1 MKQFFIVMLLFLG
14 LCASAQAQQETW
26 DAPPAR
32 VQLDRDPTIVPVG
45 KGAIFVPS
53 MTNPIAE
60 PLYSIYQHG
69 RLVTSAKTGNC
80 VLVEPGTYEIKI
92 GSGTIA
98 QMMTRTVEVDE
109 GHVTLLEPDW
119 CGLVID
125 VIDRRRTS
133 VKESYELFYQSNL
146 ENYGIGYGVDEELGE
161 ELRTWLLKPGLYKI
175 VKTGGS
181 FYTTINFAT
190 VRLLPGE
197 LVKYTLVIDSETGN
211 FIGFGMLDETSQQ
224 TRIRNWKIR
233 SEINGSLLFNLQN
246 TATEKDQY
254 TLQFLTEWYN
264 YVRYTTLT
272 HNFLTRFTIEQGL
285 SRRRGESFRKY
296 GDKVALKSSYAY
308 RFFQRVGPYVRFA
321 FDTKLFSS
329 KHYFDR
335 PQDYVDAQGNTVR
348 EVSDVRLSP
357 SFFPLHLKE
366 GIGASLAI
374 RKSLRLNAS
383 LRAGYGAR
391 QTYVRESYL
400 LRCEPLPSL
409 PDTCGNK
416 LTPMKESHLTGMEML
431 LTGDARVTARIA
443 INSEF
448 DMLMPS
454 SDPKAWVYDWENRLR
469 MFLSK
474 WVSLDYTLDL
484 FREEG
489 VDELQSEH
497 RILLRFSYVP

>member
-1 MKQFFIVMLLFLG
+1 MKRLIIILLFLG

-26 DAPPAR
+26 DAQPAR

-80 VLVEPGTYEIKI
+80 VLAEPGAYEIKI

-98 QMMTRTVEVDE
+98 QTMTRTVEVDE

-125 VIDRRRTS
+125 VIDETRTS

-175 VKTGGS
+175 VKTGQS
-181 FYTTINFAT
+181 FYTTVNFAT

-197 LVKYTLVIDSETGN
+197 LLKYALVVDSETGN
-211 FIGFGMLDETSQQ
+211 FIGFGILDETSQE
-224 TRIRNWKIR
+224 TKIKNWKLR

-264 YVRYTTLT
+264 YVRYITLT
-272 HNFLTRFTIEQGL
+272 HNFFSRFIIEEGL
-285 SRRRGESFRKY
+285 SRQRGETFRKY
-296 GDKVALKSSYAY
+296 GDKVELKSSYAY

-321 FDTKLFSS
+321 FDSKLFSS
-329 KHYFDR
+329 KHYFDKR
-335 PQDYVDAQGNTVR
+335 QDYVNAQGDTVR
-348 EVSDVRLSP
+348 DASDVRLSP

-391 QTYVRESYL
+391 QTFVRESYL
-400 LRCEPLPSL
+400 LS
-409 PDTCGNK
+409 GNT

-454 SDPKAWVYDWENRLR
+454 NDPKAWVYDWENRVR
-469 MFLSK
+469 MFLTR

-497 RILLRFSYVP
+497 RILLRFSYLF

>member
-1 MKQFFIVMLLFLG
+1 MKRFLIIISLFLG
-14 LCASAQAQQETW
+14 LWVSAQAQQETW

-32 VQLDRDPTIVPVG
+32 VQLDRDPTLVPVG

-69 RLVTSAKTGNC
+69 RLITSAKTGNL

-92 GSGTIA
+92 GSGTIG

-125 VIDRRRTS
+125 IIDKRRTS

-175 VKTGGS
+175 VKTGES
-181 FYTTINFAT
+181 FYTTVNFAT

-197 LVKYTLVIDSETGN
+197 LVKYTLVVDSETGG
-211 FIGFGMLDETSQQ
+211 FIGFGILDETSQQ
-224 TRIRNWKIR
+224 IKIRNWKIR

-246 TATEKDQY
+246 TITEKNQY
-254 TLQFLTEWYN
+254 TLSSLAEWYN

-272 HNFLTRFTIEQGL
+272 HNFFARFTIEEGL
-285 SRRRGESFRKY
+285 SKQRGETFRKY

-329 KHYFDR
+329 KHYFDK
-335 PQDYVDAQGNTVR
+335 PQDYVNAQGELVQGA
-348 EVSDVRLSP
+348 SDVRLSP

-366 GIGASLAI
+366 GVGASLAI
-374 RKSLRLNAS
+374 YKSLRLNAS
-383 LRAGYGAR
+383 LRVGYGAR
-391 QTYVRESYL
+391 QTFVRESYL
-400 LRCEPLPSL
+400 LS
-409 PDTCGNK
+409 GNT
-416 LTPMKESHLTGMEML
+416 LTPMKESHLTGMEIL
-431 LTGDARVTARIA
+431 LTSDARITTRIA

-454 SDPKAWVYDWENRLR
+454 SDPGTWVYDWENRFR

-497 RILLRFSYVP
+497 RILLRFSYLL

>member
-1 MKQFFIVMLLFLG
+1 MKKIVILNLLFLG
-14 LCASAQAQQETW
+14 LCGTVQAQQETW
-26 DAPPAR
+26 DAQPAR
-32 VQLDRDPTIVPVG
+32 VQVDRDPTIVPMG

-60 PLYSIYQHG
+60 PMVSIYQNG
-69 RLVTSAKTGNC
+69 RLITSAKTGNS
-80 VLVEPGTYEIKI
+80 VLVEPGKYEVRV

-98 QMMTRTVEVDE
+98 QTMTRTVEVDE
-109 GHVTLLEPDW
+109 GHVTLLDPDW

-125 VIDRRRTS
+125 VIDEKRTS
-133 VKESYELFYQSNL
+133 VKESYELFYQSKL

-175 VKTGGS
+175 VKTGQS
-181 FYTTINFAT
+181 FYTTVNFAT
-190 VRLLPGE
+190 VRLFPGE
-197 LVKYTLVIDSETGN
+197 LVKYTLVVDSETGN
-211 FIGFGMLDETSQQ
+211 FIGFGVLDETSRQ
-224 TRIRNWKIR
+224 TRLRNWKIR
-233 SEINGSLLFNLQN
+233 SEINGSFLLNFQN

-264 YVRYTTLT
+264 YARYTTIY
-272 HNFLTRFTIEQGL
+272 HNFFTRFIIEGGM

-296 GDKVALKSSYAY
+296 GDKVELKSSYSY

-329 KHYFDR
+329 KHYFDKE
-335 PQDYVDAQGNTVR
+335 QDYVNAQGDTVR
-348 EVSDVRLSP
+348 AASGAKLSP

-366 GIGASLAI
+366 GIGASLSI
-374 RKSLRLNAS
+374 CKSLRLNAS

-391 QTYVRESYL
+391 QTFVRDSYL
-400 LRCEPLPSL
+400 LIG
-409 PDTCGNK
+409 DK
-416 LTPMKESHLTGMEML
+416 LTPMKESHLTGMEVL
-431 LTGDARVTARIA
+431 LTSDARVTSRIA

-448 DMLMPS
+448 DMLMPK
-454 SDPKAWVYDWENRLR
+454 SDPNAWVYDWENRIR
-469 MFLSK
+469 MFLTK
-474 WVSLDYTLDL
+474 WMSLDYTLDL

-497 RILLRFSYVP
+497 RILVRFSFVL